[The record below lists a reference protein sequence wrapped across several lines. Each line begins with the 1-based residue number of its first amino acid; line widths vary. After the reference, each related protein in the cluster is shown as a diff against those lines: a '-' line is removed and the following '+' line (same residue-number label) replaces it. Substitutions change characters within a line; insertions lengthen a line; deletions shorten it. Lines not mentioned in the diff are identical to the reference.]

1 MGVFSRLNE
10 QQKKQT
16 EAENAMPGAYEN
28 RYDEGIQ
35 NALENMNRQNTAGT
49 GFDGSNVDYRGA
61 LSRLFGNAGA
71 GADAAAQTANQLSGG
86 YGASWAQS
94 AADQSA
100 ASRAQAGAP
109 GTLAKARADALTQ
122 WQQELAG
129 QINWSGA
136 NTTAAWPMHRT
147 GATTSTAARSRQGRR
162 RTTC

>member
-109 GTLAKARADALTQ
+109 GTLAKARAASWIACWDR
-122 WQQELAG
+122 
-129 QINWSGA
+129 INWSGA